1 MDYRR
6 LCQECRDHVRLC
18 EAGCSG
24 RAVSRFAG
32 RLLLPGRGCL
42 RVSRP
47 RLCRDVFLLYDG
59 RSLAVAVDTLR
70 PLTVRGEEPGLVVRA
85 GLAGLV
91 PAGEQWSEEELGAA
105 RVLLEVEGDTRFE
118 AEVEGV
124 LQIKV
129 TDSDNND
136 VSELLTEAGLCG
148 VATSS
153 SLTHGKLTL
162 CWCCSVFHRFTCN
175 LYITFKADNEQEHLQ
190 LVINL

>member
-1 MDYRR
+1 M
-6 LCQECRDHVRLC
+6 
-18 EAGCSG
+18 
-24 RAVSRFAG
+24 
-32 RLLLPGRGCL
+32 
-42 RVSRP
+42 
-47 RLCRDVFLLYDG
+47 
-59 RSLAVAVDTLR
+59 DTLR
-70 PLTVRGEEPGLVVRA
+70 PLSVRGEEPGLVVRA

-129 TDSDNND
+129 MDSDNND

-162 CWCCSVFHRFTCN
+162 CWCSVFHRFTCN
-175 LYITFKADNEQEHLQ
+175 LYITFNPDNEHLQ
-190 LVINL
+190 LLINLSVHPGGISGLK

>member
-1 MDYRR
+1 MVHFKTFFFAPFPYYRAEVFC
-6 LCQECRDHVRLC
+6 LFVCLL
-18 EAGCSG
+18 
-24 RAVSRFAG
+24 VSR
-32 RLLLPGRGCL
+32 
-42 RVSRP
+42 
-47 RLCRDVFLLYDG
+47 LLYDG
-59 RSLAVAVDTLR
+59 RSLAVAVDTLQ

-148 VATSS
+148 MATSS

-162 CWCCSVFHRFTCN
+162 CWCSVFHRFT
-175 LYITFKADNEQEHLQ
+175 
-190 LVINL
+190 